1 MKKALLIAT
10 LGMAAT
16 LVTIGSAVAQVAGVT
31 SLGVTISE
39 SSQIALGW
47 SAKKSILGKTVYND
61 SNEKIGKVED
71 LIIAPDKSVSYL
83 IIGAGGFVG
92 IGRHNVAV
100 PATQIQEQNGRLVMA
115 GASKDVVKSM
125 PGFEYADDS
134 TKRDRYIANADRD
147 ITTARAKLG
156 DMENKAAVA
165 TAEAKTKLD
174 QQAGLLQKDVTV
186 AEDKLSEMKSAGAKR
201 WKEFEAD
208 VSAATLRLRK
218 WLNIATG

>member
-125 PGFEYADDS
+125 PPE
-134 TKRDRYIANADRD
+134 
-147 ITTARAKLG
+147 
-156 DMENKAAVA
+156 
-165 TAEAKTKLD
+165 
-174 QQAGLLQKDVTV
+174 
-186 AEDKLSEMKSAGAKR
+186 
-201 WKEFEAD
+201 
-208 VSAATLRLRK
+208 
-218 WLNIATG
+218 